1 MKYVIIL
8 GDGMGD
14 YPIDKLGGKTPL
26 AVANK
31 PMMDTLATKGE
42 VMDGNQVRRQQECLH
57 AGAVHEHTGGDLRQ
71 FFAGRHIHILQR
83 FTLEEH

>member
-42 VMDGNQVRRQQECLH
+42 VGLVKT
-57 AGAVHEHTGGDLRQ
+57 V
-71 FFAGRHIHILQR
+71 
-83 FTLEEH
+83 